1 MDLRGGRGGGGS
13 GRVRKMYYQ
22 RISQRP
28 RVKKDVCICSSVQ
41 SSNVCFQALGDVLK
55 ADMMNASFT
64 RSPLLTF
71 PGLLLTD

>member
-1 MDLRGGRGGGGS
+1 MDLRGGRGGGS

-64 RSPLLTF
+64 QSPLLTF